1 LPTEGSHFEIKRE
14 REREREKGRNH
25 LPTEGSDPKH

>member
-1 LPTEGSHFEIKRE
+1 LPTEGSDFEIKRE